1 MENNNSPV
9 ETPVIVK
16 PLEAAPTGKPP
27 VFFIIAGLVI
37 ILLGIISGF
46 FLSKSTGKVTTV
58 GGKPV
63 ETIKTTTEEGVT
75 NLALFPDEAVGTIKV
90 NDKKITDEGSHILV
104 RDGIGQNAYL
114 TSSVVDLDKYIDK
127 KVQVWG
133 KTYSAQKAGWLM
145 DIGRIKLVQ

>member
-1 MENNNSPV
+1 MEINNVSQPV
-9 ETPVIVK
+9 DAPKDRRILIVIGAIIIIV
-16 PLEAAPTGKPP
+16 AGIVTG
-27 VFFIIAGLVI
+27 FL
-37 ILLGIISGF
+37 
-46 FLSKSTGKVTTV
+46 LSKNKSGSFATV
-58 GGKPV
+58 GGQKI
-63 ETIKTTTEEGVT
+63 ETVKTSDEEGVSNT
-75 NLALFPDEAVGTIKV
+75 SLFPDEAVGTIKV

-114 TSSVVDLDKYIDK
+114 TSSVVDLDKYVGK

>member
-1 MENNNSPV
+1 M
-9 ETPVIVK
+9 
-16 PLEAAPTGKPP
+16 
-27 VFFIIAGLVI
+27 
-37 ILLGIISGF
+37 
-46 FLSKSTGKVTTV
+46 
-58 GGKPV
+58 

>member
-1 MENNNSPV
+1 MIEISLAHGCPSGRGFSCQPFTFRLG
-9 ETPVIVK
+9 EKT
-16 PLEAAPTGKPP
+16 AA
-27 VFFIIAGLVI
+27 I
-37 ILLGIISGF
+37 
-46 FLSKSTGKVTTV
+46 
-58 GGKPV
+58 
-63 ETIKTTTEEGVT
+63 
-75 NLALFPDEAVGTIKV
+75 
-90 NDKKITDEGSHILV
+90 KKITDEGSHILV